1 MMMMIYF
8 FQEAGQY
15 ICKAE
20 PPRGGPP
27 MEGPPATINLR
38 QPGAGPQIDPHTQTV
53 EVDTPA
59 QFKCWVPGNPQ
70 ARLRWSRV
78 DGRRKLL
85 FAPLEK
91 AVRSIFTLKNL
102 PLFYDNSHK
111 SVQSVKKNFFSK

>member
-1 MMMMIYF
+1 MMMIYF

-91 AVRSIFTLKNL
+91 AVRSIFHSQESTTILR
-102 PLFYDNSHK
+102 
-111 SVQSVKKNFFSK
+111 